1 MGDKPII
8 FSAPMI
14 RALLDDRK
22 HQTRRVLKPQP
33 LADMSLIGI
42 YAPKLTAVFGYE
54 TPDSDLKVRL
64 RFMPRDRVWVKEKYA
79 IVPST
84 AYRMSEGVNQTVNP
98 SDSDM
103 AAVYAAGWERSKPSW
118 KSPMFMPK
126 WASRIT
132 LIITDVRVQR
142 LQDISEDDAIA
153 EGCSRDDPINPCRNP
168 GVKGFYHTWQSI
180 NSKRGFDWSSNP
192 WVAAYSFQVV
202 KTNIDMLEAA

>member
-1 MGDKPII
+1 MSDKPII

-14 RALLDDRK
+14 RALLDGRK
-22 HQTRRVLKPQP
+22 TQTRRVLKPQP
-33 LADMSLIGI
+33 LADMSLVGI

-54 TPDSDLKVRL
+54 APDSDLKVRL

-84 AYRMSEGVNQTVNP
+84 AYRMSEGVKQTVNP

-132 LIITDVRVQR
+132 LTVTDVRVQR
-142 LQDISEDDAIA
+142 LYEISSADVRA
-153 EGCSRDDPINPCRNP
+153 EGVEWGIADYRDRYHDLWDKLNAK
-168 GVKGFYHTWQSI
+168 KGYGWDTL
-180 NSKRGFDWSSNP
+180 P
-192 WVAAYSFQVV
+192 WVAAYSFEVIKANINTLEVV
-202 KTNIDMLEAA
+202 